1 MLRTNLQTV
10 TARVGS
16 ILLFALV
23 VMLGHSAQAQT
34 FTVLHNFT
42 GGGDGAHP
50 VAGLTS
56 DSAGNFY
63 GTTYGTTQFAGV
75 NYGNVFKLEHQG
87 SGWLL
92 APLYTFQGGNDGA
105 APNAGVI
112 VGPDGALY
120 GTTIFGGGGPC
131 RSGTGVLGCGTV
143 FKLTPPSTVCR
154 TTSCPWTET
163 ILYRFQ
169 GGNDASNPVSRV
181 TFDQSGNLYGT
192 TDSGGVS
199 GHGTVYE
206 LQPSN
211 GSWSESILYSFSPG
225 PNGMN
230 PEAEVLVDGAGN
242 LYGTAPQGGQG
253 CSGLGCGVVYELS
266 HSGSGWIETV
276 LYSFTG
282 GNDGGDPYGGL
293 IFDAAGNLYGTTVAG
308 GTDNPGG
315 TVFELTAS
323 NGGWTLTTLYSLYG
337 NSGPVATLVM
347 GRVGNLYGTASGDPF
362 GGGSVFELERSAGGW
377 TFNDL
382 HSFSGTGG
390 LFVYGSPVLD
400 SAGNIY
406 GTTNLGGQSQNCS
419 DGCGVVWELA
429 P

>member
-1 MLRTNLQTV
+1 
-10 TARVGS
+10 
-16 ILLFALV
+16 
-23 VMLGHSAQAQT
+23 
-34 FTVLHNFT
+34 
-42 GGGDGAHP
+42 
-50 VAGLTS
+50 
-56 DSAGNFY
+56 
-63 GTTYGTTQFAGV
+63 
-75 NYGNVFKLEHQG
+75 
-87 SGWLL
+87 
-92 APLYTFQGGNDGA
+92 
-105 APNAGVI
+105 
-112 VGPDGALY
+112 
-120 GTTIFGGGGPC
+120 
-131 RSGTGVLGCGTV
+131 
-143 FKLTPPSTVCR
+143 
-154 TTSCPWTET
+154 
-163 ILYRFQ
+163 
-169 GGNDASNPVSRV
+169 
-181 TFDQSGNLYGT
+181 
-192 TDSGGVS
+192 
-199 GHGTVYE
+199 
-206 LQPSN
+206 
-211 GSWSESILYSFSPG
+211 
-225 PNGMN
+225 MN

-253 CSGLGCGVVYELS
+253 CSGLGCGVVYELR